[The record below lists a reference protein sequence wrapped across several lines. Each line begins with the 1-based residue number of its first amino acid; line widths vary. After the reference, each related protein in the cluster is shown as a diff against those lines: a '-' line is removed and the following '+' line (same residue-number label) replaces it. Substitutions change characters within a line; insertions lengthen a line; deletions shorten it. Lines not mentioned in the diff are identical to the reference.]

1 MYVGNCDGGTSEKCL
16 LEKERFQISF
26 KGWERG
32 TMSNILREGI
42 PYLNG

>member
-1 MYVGNCDGGTSEKCL
+1 MCVGNCDGGTSEKCL

-26 KGWERG
+26 KGWERE